1 MMKNLYLKNLLS
13 TKKSNIKKIITM
25 IKKILYHSWYY
36 YIPICL
42 MVVLVLLINDFML
55 DELNKI
61 NDNKL
66 NKCEKFKQY
75 QEGCLNLFKNIRYP
89 NKSRIHIPPLRYIP
103 NDLLDEFTQN
113 GKIPIRNWLY
123 INEAYKDSNL
133 DKIYNRKLD
142 IINKDDVKFWQDAVK
157 KRLPLNYGDQFM
169 TQLMFKYENQIKNK
183 LVGVIGT
190 QSVWIEAIALEVG
203 ASKVTTL
210 EYTRK
215 EYEDKEK
222 LEWIH
227 VNDYLDKIL
236 NSSDVKL
243 EQFDSIASFS
253 SIEHSG
259 LGRYG
264 DPLDGFGDIKTVR
277 QIHCMT
283 KPGGLFFLGLP
294 TTKPLYATSYIE
306 FNLHRVYGFN
316 RLKYL
321 FDGWQILEQTEQANN
336 HQVFVLKKISIC

>member
-1 MMKNLYLKNLLS
+1 
-13 TKKSNIKKIITM
+13 M
-25 IKKILYHSWYY
+25 IKKFLYYTWYY

-42 MVVLVLLINDFML
+42 MVVLVLLINNFIL
-55 DELNKI
+55 DELNETNELK
-61 NDNKL
+61 
-66 NKCEKFKQY
+66 KCEKFNQY

-103 NDLLDEFTQN
+103 NDLLAEFTQN
-113 GKIPIRNWLY
+113 GQIPIRKWLY
-123 INEAYKDSNL
+123 INEAYLDSNL
-133 DKIYNRKLD
+133 DKIYNRDLA
-142 IINKDDVKFWQDAVK
+142 IITKEDVKFWQDAVK
-157 KRLPLNYGDQFM
+157 KRLPLNYGDKFM
-169 TQLMFKYENQIKNK
+169 TQLMFKYDKQVKDK
-183 LVGVIGT
+183 SVAVIGT

-203 ASKVTTL
+203 AAKVTTL

-236 NSSDVKL
+236 HSSSDNKL
-243 EQFDSIASFS
+243 EQFDSIASYS

-264 DPLDGFGDIKTVR
+264 DPLDGLGDIKAVR

-283 KPGGLFFLGLP
+283 KPGGLLFLGLP

-321 FDGWQILEQTEQANN
+321 FDGWEILEQSEQSNN
-336 HQVFVLKKISIC
+336 HNVFVLKKLSVC